1 MSKRLNAKKKI
12 SRSLGVNLWGR
23 ANDPIIKKNTRP
35 GEHGVGLKRD
45 TTYGVQLKAKQKLK
59 KYYGNIG
66 EKQFKNLFLQA
77 KKDKTSTAEKFVGLL
92 ESRLDSI
99 VYRANFVPTVFA
111 ARQFVNHKHVLV
123 NGKIINIPSYRVKP
137 GDVVEV
143 RDRAKNIPMVLE
155 SISKIERS
163 VPVYIDLD
171 TQSLKAKY
179 VSIPKLEDIPYPEI
193 MDLNLVIEFYS
204 K

>member
-23 ANDPIIKKNTRP
+23 ANDPIVKRNTRP

-66 EKQFKNLFLQA
+66 EKQFKTVFVEA
-77 KKDKTSTAEKFVGLL
+77 KKDKTSTAEKFIGLL
-92 ESRLDSI
+92 ESRLDII

-111 ARQFVNHKHVLV
+111 ARQFVNHKHVTV
-123 NGKIINIPSYRVKP
+123 NGKVINIPSYKVKV
-137 GDVVEV
+137 GDVIEV
-143 RDRAKNIPMVLE
+143 REKSRNIPMVVD
-155 SISKIERS
+155 SISKIERDI
-163 VPVYIDLD
+163 PVYLNLNA
-171 TQSLKAKY
+171 QNYSVKF
-179 VSIPKLEDIPYPEI
+179 VVVPKVEDVPYPVQ